1 MAASGSEA
9 KHGFYNKNIRP
20 FTNASRRRKNRQPY
34 KAETVEGVP
43 F

>member
-1 MAASGSEA
+1 MAASGSEV

-20 FTNASRRRKNRQPY
+20 FTNASRRRKSKDKSWMDTPD
-34 KAETVEGVP
+34 AP

>member
-20 FTNASRRRKNRQPY
+20 FTSASRRRKKGQPF